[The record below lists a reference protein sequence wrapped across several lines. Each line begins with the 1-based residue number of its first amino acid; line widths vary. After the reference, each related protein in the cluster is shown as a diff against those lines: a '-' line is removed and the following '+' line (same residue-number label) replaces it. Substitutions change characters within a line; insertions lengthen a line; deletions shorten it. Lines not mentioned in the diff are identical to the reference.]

1 MFLHSR
7 LYIKYGSTSCAVTI
21 QFWYLSLWSFNF
33 AFKDAGFFLSFFFLF
48 LKSYLS
54 KLSNNASKI
63 EKQSASI
70 DYVN

>member
-1 MFLHSR
+1 M
-7 LYIKYGSTSCAVTI
+7 AVLPV
-21 QFWYLSLWSFNF
+21 LSPFSFDTCHCE
-33 AFKDAGFFLSFFFLF
+33 ALTLPLRMLFFLSFFFLF

>member
-1 MFLHSR
+1 M
-7 LYIKYGSTSCAVTI
+7 AV
-21 QFWYLSLWSFNF
+21 FPVLSPFSFDTCHCE
-33 AFKDAGFFLSFFFLF
+33 ALTLPLRMLFFLSFFFLF

>member
-1 MFLHSR
+1 M
-7 LYIKYGSTSCAVTI
+7 AVLPV
-21 QFWYLSLWSFNF
+21 LSPFSFDTCHCE
-33 AFKDAGFFLSFFFLF
+33 ALTLPLRMLFFLSFFFLF

-54 KLSNNASKI
+54 KLSNNARKI

>member
-1 MFLHSR
+1 M
-7 LYIKYGSTSCAVTI
+7 AVLPV
-21 QFWYLSLWSFNF
+21 LSPFSFDTCHCE
-33 AFKDAGFFLSFFFLF
+33 ALTLPLRMLFFLSFFFLF

-54 KLSNNASKI
+54 KLSNNASNI

>member
-1 MFLHSR
+1 M
-7 LYIKYGSTSCAVTI
+7 AVLPV
-21 QFWYLSLWSFNF
+21 LSPFSFDICHCE
-33 AFKDAGFFLSFFFLF
+33 ALTLPLRMLFFLSFFFLF

>member
-1 MFLHSR
+1 M
-7 LYIKYGSTSCAVTI
+7 AVLPV
-21 QFWYLSLWSFNF
+21 LSPFSFDTCHCE
-33 AFKDAGFFLSFFFLF
+33 ALTLPLRMLVFLSFFFLF